1 MNGLISRSEGV
12 ATQILKLYLPTIPR
26 LHTNGTDT
34 MKKTF
39 IACAIFT
46 ALVLF
51 LIPGC
56 TEDTVSVP
64 PGFNVSSVSVSVA
77 PNGDIIV
84 TISGGTTPYSITA
97 ASDTTVATTSVAGGS
112 LNIHGVSGGFTT
124 VTVGD
129 AASASATITIVVTGA
144 ITADLFPLVMGNKYT
159 YGGYAIAPSTGTI
172 FPDPSNRYQTVWT
185 IGPAGPLPGSTVI
198 IDSTR
203 LVHPS
208 IGEIL
213 VARNLV
219 ILKNNITGEF
229 FFLQTLGPFFRA
241 FGINRTDTVR
251 SIPIARPEVGI
262 GGSWTAFDSTYTD
275 STASTIRLQIF
286 GEVEAGEVITDSAAA
301 HGTHETVRF
310 RTWRRITL
318 NGTIVVDNATTSKL
332 WLQRIFGP
340 VQLLIAEDT
349 ENIGHFRVLAEG
361 R

>member
-124 VTVGD
+124 VTVGEPVP
-129 AASASATITIVVTGA
+129 ARLAQRPARA
-144 ITADLFPLVMGNKYT
+144 
-159 YGGYAIAPSTGTI
+159 
-172 FPDPSNRYQTVWT
+172 
-185 IGPAGPLPGSTVI
+185 PAG
-198 IDSTR
+198 IDRDHR
-203 LVHPS
+203 LHAAGPS
-208 IGEIL
+208 
-213 VARNLV
+213 VDRRN
-219 ILKNNITGEF
+219 
-229 FFLQTLGPFFRA
+229 PRRA
-241 FGINRTDTVR
+241 Q
-251 SIPIARPEVGI
+251 PC
-262 GGSWTAFDSTYTD
+262 
-275 STASTIRLQIF
+275 
-286 GEVEAGEVITDSAAA
+286 
-301 HGTHETVRF
+301 
-310 RTWRRITL
+310 
-318 NGTIVVDNATTSKL
+318 
-332 WLQRIFGP
+332 
-340 VQLLIAEDT
+340 DT
-349 ENIGHFRVLAEG
+349 EKQHHG
-361 R
+361 